1 MEDKK
6 LLWPLLFD
14 GLLKTA
20 VHTPRLLNGDGHGY
34 RNGYGD
40 GNGYGN
46 GYRNGDGYG
55 DGNYG
60 RGLR

>member
-14 GLLKTA
+14 GLLK
-20 VHTPRLLNGDGHGY
+20 VSPHVRHLLNGDGRG
-34 RNGYGD
+34 NGYGD
-40 GNGYGN
+40 
-46 GYRNGDGYG
+46 G